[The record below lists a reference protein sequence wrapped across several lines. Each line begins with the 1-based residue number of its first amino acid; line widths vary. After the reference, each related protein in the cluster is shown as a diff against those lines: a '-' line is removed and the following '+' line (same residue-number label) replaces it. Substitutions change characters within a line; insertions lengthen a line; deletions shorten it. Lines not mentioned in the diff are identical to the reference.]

1 MNVSFN
7 TVKPSTLSKYKGCL
21 TGGAIGDA
29 LGWPVEFKRWEGI
42 QSKFGKD
49 GIQDFILNKKG
60 VAEVTDDTQMSMFT
74 ADGIIKGA
82 LKKGTLKDMPDMS
95 KVFES
100 YKLWYQTQIGSKLQK
115 GKGWIPEIT
124 DLYIKRAPGNTC
136 MSALSSEIAGSMRNP
151 LNNSSGCGGVMR
163 TAPAGL
169 LYNDDPELAF
179 RVGAECA
186 AITHGHPDGYLS
198 AGVLSSM
205 VAHLVNN
212 KSLDEALNE
221 SMHTLRKY
229 KNNERVND
237 LLATARYAAYTDA
250 DPRRIIGCLGEG
262 WTGDEAIAISTYCAM
277 KEPQNFEKAA
287 KMAVNHNGDSDSTG
301 AILGNI
307 LGAHLGMEGLPKKW
321 AEKVEMKEELS
332 KLAEDLY
339 SKMDIHNAETRYPI

>member
-136 MSALSSEIAGSMRNP
+136 MSALSSEIAGSMRSP

-186 AITHGHPDGYLS
+186 AITHGHPDG
-198 AGVLSSM
+198 
-205 VAHLVNN
+205 
-212 KSLDEALNE
+212 
-221 SMHTLRKY
+221 
-229 KNNERVND
+229 
-237 LLATARYAAYTDA
+237 
-250 DPRRIIGCLGEG
+250 
-262 WTGDEAIAISTYCAM
+262 
-277 KEPQNFEKAA
+277 
-287 KMAVNHNGDSDSTG
+287 
-301 AILGNI
+301 
-307 LGAHLGMEGLPKKW
+307 
-321 AEKVEMKEELS
+321 
-332 KLAEDLY
+332 
-339 SKMDIHNAETRYPI
+339 